1 MGSRSR
7 GVGGA
12 VYISIVGPNLVALL
26 FILSVTVDNSE
37 VKNNGE

>member
-7 GVGGA
+7 GVGGV

-26 FILSVTVDNSE
+26 FILSIIVDNSK
-37 VKNNGE
+37 VKNNSE